1 MGFFPS
7 GSLKQKTQFHANHM
21 SSRLF
26 ARWEIAK
33 YIRAVSSRS
42 QEIIEGRRNRE
53 CKCSLLA
60 MKSRESVRREKSMR
74 RTEEEKETKRKQR
87 IKEKEG
93 GDEKKRRTT
102 KTGRGGEEKVSTS
115 RATFIPF
122 TSLPARAIDEEQR
135 GRPRRREGRAH
146 ESKTVAVY
154 GRFYGVTHRGT
165 TVLLLSILA
174 IEIGCLLIGICLSR
188 EPLMIP
194 WVGRVWRRA
203 LHIAPTFTRDTMELV
218 HAAAL
223 HRAVRTNRVFNT
235 FGTAQD
241 LK

>member
-1 MGFFPS
+1 MGFFP
-7 GSLKQKTQFHANHM
+7 L
-21 SSRLF
+21 RL
-26 ARWEIAK
+26 AETKDTI
-33 YIRAVSSRS
+33 SRS
-42 QEIIEGRRNRE
+42 PTTCHRV
-53 CKCSLLA
+53 CSLGEKLQSIYTRGVFA
-60 MKSRESVRREKSMR
+60 KPRNNRRSSKPRVQVLPAGEEVARKRSEGKKHASNGGRESREWRERRRRREK
-74 RTEEEKETKRKQR
+74 EED
-87 IKEKEG
+87 
-93 GDEKKRRTT
+93 DENR
-102 KTGRGGEEKVSTS
+102 EEKVSTS

-122 TSLPARAIDEEQR
+122 TSLPAQAIDEEQR

-194 WVGRVWRRA
+194 WVGRAWRRA

-241 LK
+241 RK